1 MPSVYFP
8 PCDLMVSD
16 GSAALASDIG
26 PVALSSTNLRSL
38 VLPIPDRLDLLLS
51 LQRQQS
57 RIESE
62 GHRETA
68 QEL

>member
-1 MPSVYFP
+1 
-8 PCDLMVSD
+8 MVSD

-26 PVALSSTNLRSL
+26 PVALSFTNLRSL

-57 RIESE
+57 RTESD
-62 GHRETA
+62 GHGQAA
-68 QEL
+68 QKL